1 MRGDPMAGG
10 YRQQPGASSG
20 EVRKDGKRVA
30 GKQKF
35 PPPGSGGSRP
45 KMAPRDLDSI
55 PESVGGKEPQPAGS
69 HIHDRYR
76 TGTEVGKPRA
86 LVDSHAKVTGQA
98 WYGDDVRLPNE
109 IIGKILR
116 SPHHYAKIKSIDTSK
131 VEALPGVLAVATGA
145 DAPNTFGVL
154 PVTKDE
160 HAMAV
165 EKVRHVGD
173 LVACVA
179 AVDEATAMEALNLF
193 EIEWEV
199 LDPVFDPRKI
209 GRPRRPIHWRGKYH
223 VGTTNVQ
230 KRVFQEFGDRSL
242 VDDPTAS
249 SHGKWRM
256 EGVHH
261 GFTEPH
267 AVVAHWD
274 PNGRF
279 SSTHRN
285 KCRIMRIEHFQRSL
299 RFRCIKST
307 SFAPSLVEDL
317 VANPTHSRTRCCSHL
332 SRKAGRPVRIN
343 FSREEVYLDQSRP
356 TPKLHRSQDDGRRR
370 GSNFR
375 L

>member
-1 MRGDPMAGG
+1 MRGDFMAGG
-10 YRQQPGASSG
+10 YRQQPGASSDST
-20 EVRKDGKRVA
+20 RKDGKRVA

-45 KMAPRDLDSI
+45 NMAPRDLDFI

-76 TGTEVGKPRA
+76 TGTEVGKSRA

-116 SPHHYAKIKSIDTSK
+116 SPHHYAKIKSIDTTK

-160 HAMAV
+160 HAKAV

-193 EIEWEV
+193 EIE
-199 LDPVFDPRKI
+199 
-209 GRPRRPIHWRGKYH
+209 
-223 VGTTNVQ
+223 
-230 KRVFQEFGDRSL
+230 S
-242 VDDPTAS
+242 
-249 SHGKWRM
+249 
-256 EGVHH
+256 
-261 GFTEPH
+261 
-267 AVVAHWD
+267 
-274 PNGRF
+274 
-279 SSTHRN
+279 
-285 KCRIMRIEHFQRSL
+285 
-299 RFRCIKST
+299 RFR
-307 SFAPSLVEDL
+307 
-317 VANPTHSRTRCCSHL
+317 
-332 SRKAGRPVRIN
+332 
-343 FSREEVYLDQSRP
+343 
-356 TPKLHRSQDDGRRR
+356 
-370 GSNFR
+370 
-375 L
+375 